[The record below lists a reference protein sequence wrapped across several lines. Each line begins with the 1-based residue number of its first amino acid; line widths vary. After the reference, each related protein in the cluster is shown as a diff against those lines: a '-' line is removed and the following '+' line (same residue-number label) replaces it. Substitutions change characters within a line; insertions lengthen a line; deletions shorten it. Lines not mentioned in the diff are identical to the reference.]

1 MALNIFIKSTP
12 TSSMVLKTFPM
23 VLFFRK
29 RFSLGNIINHKLDLK
44 DSVCCLLSKMDQ
56 EKSTLTWH
64 TYSDHLRNILKEI
77 SSDDSFA
84 DVTLV
89 TDDKKQIKAH
99 RNILSA
105 CSPVFKNI
113 LQLDSNNTNS
123 VIYLRGIHHSEV
135 ESIMQFI
142 YLGEARF
149 YEERISEFLMVSKD
163 LEIKD
168 LSSTGIRTNYQP
180 DSNKDSDFSENND
193 TDEDVGDNPAQ
204 TFKEDEVYVENEI
217 QTTNRPTIRKSAAIK
232 RVSRTDD
239 GKYACNQC
247 DYLAGHKSHLT
258 KHIESIHEGIKHAC
272 NQCEYQTGYKSDLKK
287 HHKSIHEGVRYACN
301 QCDYQS
307 SSQGNLTAHKKR
319 NICNK
324 DSYEIYLVVRYI
336 DS

>member
-1 MALNIFIKSTP
+1 MQQ
-12 TSSMVLKTFPM
+12 
-23 VLFFRK
+23 
-29 RFSLGNIINHKLDLK
+29 
-44 DSVCCLLSKMDQ
+44 Q
-56 EKSTLTWH
+56 EKYTLAWRS
-64 TYSDHLRNILKEI
+64 YSDHLREALGDMM
-77 SSDDSFA
+77 SSNEFA

-89 TDDKKQIKAH
+89 TDDKQQIRAH

-113 LQLDSNNTNS
+113 LQIHSNITNP
-123 VIYLRGIHHSEV
+123 VIYLRGIQHFEM
-135 ESIMQFI
+135 ESIMQFM
-142 YLGEARF
+142 YLGEAKF
-149 YEERISEFLMVSKD
+149 YEERMSEFLMVSKD

-193 TDEDVGDNPAQ
+193 ADEDVGDNPAQ

-301 QCDYQS
+301 QCDYQATQQGSLKTHIQSIHEGVKYACNQCDYQATTQS
-307 SSQGNLTAHKKR
+307 SLKTHIQSIHEGAKYACNQCDYQATTQSSLTSHTKK
-319 NICNK
+319 K
-324 DSYEIYLVVRYI
+324 HM
-336 DS
+336 

>member
-1 MALNIFIKSTP
+1 MQH
-12 TSSMVLKTFPM
+12 
-23 VLFFRK
+23 R
-29 RFSLGNIINHKLDLK
+29 
-44 DSVCCLLSKMDQ
+44 
-56 EKSTLTWH
+56 EKYTLTWH
-64 TYSDHLRNILKEI
+64 SCADHLKNALKEMMT
-77 SSDDSFA
+77 SSEFA

-89 TDDKKQIKAH
+89 TDDKQQIRAH

-113 LQLDSNNTNS
+113 LQIHSNITNP
-123 VIYLRGIHHSEV
+123 VIYLRGIQHFEM
-135 ESIMQFI
+135 ESIMQFM
-142 YLGEARF
+142 YLGEAKF
-149 YEERISEFLMVSKD
+149 YEERMSEFLMVSKD

-193 TDEDVGDNPAQ
+193 ADEDVGDNPAQ

-301 QCDYQS
+301 QCDYQATQQGSLKTHIQSIHEGVKYACNQCDYQATTQS
-307 SSQGNLTAHKKR
+307 SLKTHIQSIHEGAKYACNQCDYQATTQSSLTSHTKK
-319 NICNK
+319 K
-324 DSYEIYLVVRYI
+324 HM
-336 DS
+336 